1 MGKCPHCGSRRI
13 RRRYRQHRRYNWRCR
28 RCNEVFRRPKR
39 SVWLWIGAIAVIS
52 IAVVYVYSQDVI
64 SIPLTPA
71 RVDESVD
78 SVVKVVTYTATPEMV
93 ASQTLVQL
101 AAPVDT
107 PTMTTMS
114 PVPTY
119 TAVPTHTPRPTS
131 TTRRTRT
138 PRPTYTPR
146 PTTTTPPTPTQ
157 VPGRSDLYKPLP
169 LPQGLAYVWWH
180 WEDRVRGFQS
190 IDFDLTIHND
200 IDAREMPD
208 DAGLYLILFSS
219 DISGAGYY
227 FGLQTDV
234 YDPSVGRGR
243 GKGLIFSRWG
253 TRDLSDVRVAEDGWS
268 QSSGH
273 EGDFVGVRKAYRW
286 GTGDYGVR
294 IATDGEDDEGRWFG
308 LWITD
313 KATDETTWCGSLR
326 FDKSARLEP
335 TGGTAPEIYGAG
347 TTRAIDVPQW
357 HISLQAPV
365 GDMNSQS
372 SEAYINYS
380 SLIPNSDITYDTSNG
395 TMHIHVGATTRRTT
409 EEGWI
414 SLGVK

>member
-1 MGKCPHCGSRRI
+1 MGRCPHCGSRRI

-52 IAVVYVYSQDVI
+52 IAVAYVYSQNII
-64 SIPLTPA
+64 SIPSTPA

-78 SVVKVVTYTATPEMV
+78 SVVKVVTYTATPEL
-93 ASQTLVQL
+93 AATQTPVQL
-101 AAPVDT
+101 ATQADT
-107 PTMTTMS
+107 PTMTTIS
-114 PVPTY
+114 SVPTY
-119 TAVPTHTPRPTS
+119 TAIPTRTPRPTS
-131 TTRRTRT
+131 TTRPTRT

-146 PTTTTPPTPTQ
+146 PTTTTPPSPTQ
-157 VPGRSDLYKPLP
+157 IPGRADLYKPLP

-180 WEDRVRGFQS
+180 WEDKVRGFQS

-200 IDAREMPD
+200 VDAREISN
-208 DAGLYLILFSS
+208 DAGLYLILFMS
-219 DISGAGYY
+219 DISGTGYY
-227 FGLQTDV
+227 FGIQTDV
-234 YDPSVGRGR
+234 YDPRVGRGR
-243 GKGLIFSRWG
+243 GKGLIFSRWE
-253 TRDLSDVRVAEDGWS
+253 TRDLSDVRVAPDGWHE
-268 QSSGH
+268 SSGH

-286 GTGDYGVR
+286 GAGNYGVR
-294 IATDGEDDEGRWFG
+294 IAADGEDDEGRWFG

-313 KATDETTWCGSLR
+313 KSTDETTWCGSLR
-326 FDKSARLEP
+326 FDKFARLEP
-335 TGGTAPEIYGAG
+335 AGGTVPEIYGVG
-347 TTRAIDVPQW
+347 TTRAIDVEW

-365 GDMNSQS
+365 GDMNSPS

-380 SLIPNSDITYDTSNG
+380 SLIPNSNITYDTSNG
-395 TMHIHVGATTRRTT
+395 TTHIYVGATTQRTT

>member
-1 MGKCPHCGSRRI
+1 MGRCPHCGSRRI

-52 IAVVYVYSQDVI
+52 IAVAYVYSQDII
-64 SIPLTPA
+64 SIPSTPA

-78 SVVKVVTYTATPEMV
+78 RVVKAMAYTATPEL
-93 ASQTLVQL
+93 AATQTPVQF

-107 PTMTTMS
+107 PTMTTMPS
-114 PVPTY
+114 VPTY
-119 TAVPTHTPRPTS
+119 TATPTHTPRPTS
-131 TTRRTRT
+131 TTRPTRT

-157 VPGRSDLYKPLP
+157 IPGRADLYKPLP

-200 IDAREMPD
+200 VDAREISND
-208 DAGLYLILFSS
+208 SGLYLILFMS
-219 DISGAGYY
+219 DISGTGYY
-227 FGLQTDV
+227 FGIQTDV
-234 YDPSVGRGR
+234 YDPRVGRGR
-243 GKGLIFSRWG
+243 GKGLIFSRWE
-253 TRDLSDVRVAEDGWS
+253 TRDLSDVRVAPDGWHE
-268 QSSGH
+268 SSGH

-286 GTGDYGVR
+286 GAGDYGVR
-294 IATDGEDDEGRWFG
+294 IAADGEDDEGRWFG
-308 LWITD
+308 LWVTD
-313 KATDETTWCGSLR
+313 KSTGETTWCGSLR
-326 FDKSARLEP
+326 FDKFARLEP
-335 TGGTAPEIYGAG
+335 AGGTAPEIYGAG
-347 TTRAIDVPQW
+347 TTRAIDVPEW

-365 GDMNSQS
+365 GDMNSPS

-380 SLIPNSDITYDTSNG
+380 SLIPNSNITYDTSNG
-395 TMHIHVGATTRRTT
+395 TTHIYVGATTQRTT

-414 SLGVK
+414 NLGVK